1 METVFKTKFQLEKEN
16 KELALYTEYQQMI
29 AVPGRSKVEIAKY
42 LADKYHIA
50 TISTVYSIRKRVEK
64 RLSSEGLL

>member
-16 KELALYTEYQQMI
+16 KELNLYSDYQEMVS
-29 AVPGRSKVEIAKY
+29 VPGRSKVEIAKY
-42 LADKYHIA
+42 LAEKYHLA

-64 RLSSEGLL
+64 RLKLEGAS

>member
-1 METVFKTKFQLEKEN
+1 MELEFKTKWQMKKES

-42 LADKYHIA
+42 LAEKYELA
-50 TISTVYSIRKRVEK
+50 TISTVYAIRKRVEK
-64 RLSSEGLL
+64 RLKQEGVL